1 MKIMPL
7 EEEIVLK
14 NQSKRI
20 PAGAFVFAALAI
32 MVTAPSAAM
41 AQGFLSYQTVHS
53 PGLEGNL
60 LGDSPNRQVMVYVP
74 PSYTSSQ
81 KRYPVVYLLH
91 GFNGANTSWRDGSYQ
106 GFNIQ
111 TAMNQLIGEG
121 KIQEMMVVMPDGR
134 NAYGGSYFVNSP
146 VIGNWEDFVARDLVK
161 YIDDTYRTLPDAS
174 SRAVVGQSMGGYSAL
189 YIAIKNA
196 DVFSAVY
203 GLSACCLDMVKD
215 VEAGNPEWIP
225 TIQAKDR
232 KGLVQTHFA
241 TPSHGNYPHALTALA
256 AGLSPNPD
264 KPPLFVDYPFEIVN
278 GKVRRNESAYNKW
291 LENFPVHMVD
301 KYRSNLLKLKGI
313 RFATGM
319 SDHLQHIP
327 AGNRAFSQAL
337 TKAGIPHEFELDSAT
352 HGELVR
358 EWMETRVLPYFSLIL
373 THQRA
378 VWEAPES

>member
-1 MKIMPL
+1 M
-7 EEEIVLK
+7 LK
-14 NQSKRI
+14 NQSKNVLV
-20 PAGAFVFAALAI
+20 GACLVAALTI
-32 MVTAPSAAM
+32 VLTTPSAAT
-41 AQGFLSYQTVHS
+41 AQGFLTYQTVHG

-60 LGDSPNRQVMVYVP
+60 LGDSPNRQVTVYLP

-91 GFNGANTSWRDGSYQ
+91 GYNGTNNSWRTGAYQ

-134 NAYGGSYFVNSP
+134 NSYGGSYFVNSP

-161 YIDDTYRTLPDAS
+161 YIDDTYRTLPDAN
-174 SRAVVGQSMGGYSAL
+174 SRAIVGQSMGGYSAI
-189 YIAIKNA
+189 YIAIRNA

-203 GLSACCLDMVKD
+203 GLSACCLDIVKD

-225 TIQAKDR
+225 TIEAKDR
-232 KGLVQTHFA
+232 QGLFQTQFT

-278 GKVRRNESAYNKW
+278 GKVQRNESAYNKW
-291 LENFPVHMVD
+291 LENFPVHMID
-301 KYRSNLLKLKGI
+301 RYRSNLLKLKGI

-327 AGNRAFSQAL
+327 TGNRAFSQAL
-337 TKAGIPHEFELDSAT
+337 TKAGIPHELELDSAN
-352 HGELVR
+352 HGEMVR
-358 EWMETRVLPYFSLIL
+358 EWMETRVLPYFSLVL
-373 THQRA
+373 THESA